1 MIKISQELKMLNELL
16 RIILKKYQ
24 EEKNFKIFFLNIF
37 YLFLKDFGNLEE
49 IFKRRITRSLK
60 FLRYQKKEI

>member
-24 EEKNFKIFFLNIF
+24 EEKNFKIFFFKYFLSLLKRFWKFRRNI
-37 YLFLKDFGNLEE
+37 
-49 IFKRRITRSLK
+49 
-60 FLRYQKKEI
+60 